1 MKVDLHIHTHASKDS
16 LTSYRQVL
24 LWANRRQL
32 GALAITDHNTIAA
45 ALALRELS
53 PIPII
58 VGEEIRTTRGEI
70 IGLFLQEEIPPD
82 LSPAETV
89 RRIRAQGGVV
99 YVPHPCDRVRHSA
112 LEPEAL
118 REIIAQVDVIEVLNA
133 RVTLSADN
141 SQAEDLARA
150 HHLRMGAGS
159 DAHQGYEIGRAYVEM
174 PPFEDAAS
182 FVRSLS
188 QGRVIGGLSSPL
200 VHVGSTWA
208 KLAKE
213 FRAFTSFPK

>member
-1 MKVDLHIHTHASKDS
+1 MTACH
-16 LTSYRQVL
+16 QVL

-45 ALALRELS
+45 ALALREQA

-89 RRIRAQGGVV
+89 RRIREQGGLV

-118 REIIAQVDVIEVLNA
+118 REIIAQVDIIEVLNA
-133 RVTLSADN
+133 RVTLAADN
-141 SQAEDLARA
+141 HQAGELARA

-159 DAHQGYEIGRAYVEM
+159 DAHQGHEIGRAYVEM

-182 FVRSLS
+182 FMQSLS
-188 QGRVIGGLSSPL
+188 QGRVIGRLSSPL

-208 KLAKE
+208 RLAKE
-213 FRAFTSFPK
+213 FRAFTPFPK